1 MSDSCKIKRWD
12 ILKRELNNFSPE
24 EFMQAMEKQSG
35 AVLLDCRT
43 SSEFEHSR
51 LDGALNIDYLD
62 YSFLDKMDAL
72 DPKKTYLVYCR
83 TGRRSV
89 RTCMLMK
96 NGGFSNVYN
105 LDGGLVALREFDPA
119 II

>member
-12 ILKRELNNFSPE
+12 LLKRELNNLKPE
-24 EFMQAMEKQSG
+24 EFIPIVEQHPDYI
-35 AVLLDCRT
+35 LIDCRT
-43 SSEFEHSR
+43 AGEFDHSR
-51 LDGALNIDYLD
+51 LEGALHMDYFSYD
-62 YSFLDKMDAL
+62 FLDKMEAL
-72 DPKKTYLVYCR
+72 DPEKTYLVYCR

-96 NGGFSNVYN
+96 NGGFKSVYN
-105 LDGGLVALREFDPA
+105 LDGGLVALKEYDPA

>member
-12 ILKRELNNFSPE
+12 ILKRELNNFTPE
-24 EFMQAMEKQSG
+24 EFMQAAEQEPE
-35 AVLLDCRT
+35 AILIDCRT
-43 SSEFEHSR
+43 ASEFEHSR
-51 LDGALNIDYLD
+51 LEGALNVDYLAYD
-62 YSFLDKMDAL
+62 FLEKMDSL
-72 DPKKTYLVYCR
+72 DQEKTYLVYCR

-96 NGGFSNVYN
+96 NGGFKRVYN

-119 II
+119 VI